1 MRLFTVLYIVLCF
14 LMGLMLLF
22 SPWLLPWEENYFFLR
37 YSWVQ
42 IVAGNDYVRG
52 AISGIG
58 VADIALGAWEAV
70 RYFRRG
76 HIGASF
82 TLNP

>member
-1 MRLFTVLYIVLCF
+1 MRLLTVLYIVLCF
-14 LMGLMLLF
+14 LVGVMLLL

-42 IVAGNDYVRG
+42 IVASNYYVRG

-58 VADIALGAWEAV
+58 IADIALGAWEV
-70 RYFRRG
+70 TRYLRRG
-76 HIGASF
+76 HHEA
-82 TLNP
+82 TAPDL